1 MGVANIGA
9 AATAMLILGGRY
21 VGHLART
28 ARNGEVVIHQ
38 ARPIEW
44 DHAYHR
50 DLGKTKHEETR
61 VQFQHQMSSDFVV
74 MSTVKSSG
82 FGSVLRLRVCSAY
95 KRIGQNVQSKNTREL
110 WFRHNST
117 RPIRSR
123 AQD

>member
-28 ARNGEVVIHQ
+28 ARNAEVVIHQ

-82 FGSVLRLRVCSAY
+82 FGSVLRLRVCSVGMLETFFIQQY
-95 KRIGQNVQSKNTREL
+95 VQTYRTKCPEQKHT
-110 WFRHNST
+110 
-117 RPIRSR
+117 
-123 AQD
+123 